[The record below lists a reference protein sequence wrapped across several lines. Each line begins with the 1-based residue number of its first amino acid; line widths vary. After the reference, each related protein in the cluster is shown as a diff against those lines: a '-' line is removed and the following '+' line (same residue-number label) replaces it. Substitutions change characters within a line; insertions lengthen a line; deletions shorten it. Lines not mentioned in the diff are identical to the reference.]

1 MRQGVRRQAAEATAD
16 RGDESLNTLDPRR
29 EGGPVIEPQPHP
41 VGERGRDP
49 LLTLSRAAAEMSRRP
64 DEVPAIA
71 VRTAVEL
78 GLDGASFRVL
88 EDDRMTHLSL
98 EAAGSLEDLP
108 ESGFRRRAF
117 RRTTDRSV
125 GRD

>member
-1 MRQGVRRQAAEATAD
+1 M
-16 RGDESLNTLDPRR
+16 
-29 EGGPVIEPQPHP
+29 IEPQPHP

-98 EAAGSLEDLP
+98 EAAAPSRIYRNRDFADAPSVERLIEALDGTE
-108 ESGFRRRAF
+108 
-117 RRTTDRSV
+117 RSS
-125 GRD
+125 